1 MHNWGDYM
9 QLDFTNLFNFDNEVV
24 NIDYNLSLDDF
35 EYSTYKPLKNGVK
48 VKGKAYCKAD
58 VVYLDLNVEFDFFG
72 ICDRCAEDFEET
84 FSFDINRIVVEKL
97 DNDDDDFDEFV
108 VVDDC
113 RLDID
118 DFVYQEIQLF
128 LPQKM
133 LCRDDCK
140 GICPKCGKNL
150 NEGECS
156 CKKDVDP
163 RMAALLQLLDD

>member
-1 MHNWGDYM
+1 M

-24 NIDYNLSLDDF
+24 DIDCNLQLDDF

-58 VVYLDLNVEFDFFG
+58 VVYLDINVCFDFFG
-72 ICDRCAEDFEET
+72 VCDRCAEDFKREY
-84 FSFDINRIVVEKL
+84 SFDLNKVVVEKL
-97 DNDDDDFDEFV
+97 ENDENFDDFV
-108 VVDDC
+108 VVEGC
-113 RLDID
+113 KLDLD
-118 DFVYQEIQLF
+118 DFIYQEIQLF

-133 LCRDDCK
+133 LCDEECK

-150 NEGECS
+150 NEGECG

-163 RMAALLQLLDD
+163 RMAALLQLLDEQ